1 MTKKTDFFTKRR
13 KMTIY
18 FNLNN
23 ENKQFIEMIV
33 HLVINRKII
42 AFWSV
47 KFGLVYKLFGI
58 KKVINEK
65 FTKTEKSLN

>member
-1 MTKKTDFFTKRR
+1 
-13 KMTIY
+13 
-18 FNLNN
+18 
-23 ENKQFIEMIV
+23 MIV

-42 AFWSV
+42 TFWSV

-65 FTKTEKSLN
+65 FTKKEKSLN